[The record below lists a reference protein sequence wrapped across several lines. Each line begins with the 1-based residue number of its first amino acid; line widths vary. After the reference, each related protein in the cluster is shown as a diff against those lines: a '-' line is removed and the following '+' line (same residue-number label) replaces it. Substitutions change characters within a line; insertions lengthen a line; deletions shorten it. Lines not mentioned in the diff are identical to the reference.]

1 MTPIRNQYLS
11 VKQSYPDAIVLFRL
25 GDFYETFDDDAQL
38 VSHDL
43 EITLTSRSMG
53 KNFKVPMAGVPAHS
67 LDNYLGKLI
76 QKGHKVAICEQLSD
90 PATSKGLVDRDVVRV
105 VTPGTVIE
113 PNLLEQGRNNYLL
126 ALTEDGESVG
136 FAYVDITTGEF
147 SVTELSSDKLVNEL
161 DRLSPAEVIVEVP
174 SESWIQEHI
183 PDSRFHLT
191 TLKTPRD
198 FEESY
203 RKTLLDYYRV
213 FSLEAFGFESMP
225 LGLQAAAVVIEYVKA
240 TYKRDLPDLNIPS
253 LYSVSDYMTLDA
265 QTLRNLE
272 IFESTNTDDKNLSLL
287 GQINNTK
294 TAMGSRLLRSWIGQP
309 LLNVQNISSR
319 LDIVEFFFVSL
330 LVRSN
335 CQDLLAKMGDLERI
349 INRVVS
355 GQALPRE
362 LIVLRRTIESA
373 QDIRNILTD
382 QENDDIR
389 RIAMEITE
397 LPDVVSLIS
406 SAINDDP
413 NGNVGEGG
421 IIKSGL
427 SNELDI
433 LKRDSSGARQFIAA
447 LEEKQRAETGIR
459 NLKVGYNH
467 VFGYYLEVSKS
478 SVSEVPETYIR
489 RQTLSNAERYIIP
502 ELKEYEA
509 LVLSAKDKINQLE
522 QELYRRVCGQISEE
536 VERVRKLAQILAQI
550 DVFCSLSQAAAQNS
564 YVRPL
569 IDDSPNITIKSGR
582 HPVVENVLNVGEY
595 VANDVHFTE
604 DDSQIIVLTGPNMA
618 GKSTFIRQVALIT
631 LMAQIGSFVP
641 ADYARIGLVDR
652 IFTRVGLQDD
662 LATGKSTFMVEMI
675 ETASILN
682 QATRRSLLVLD
693 EIGRGTSTY
702 DGLSIAKSVI
712 EYIHNAPRLKC
723 KTMFATHYHELT
735 ELSETLPNVQN
746 FNVAVVEQGSEVVF
760 LHKII
765 PGGADRSYGIH
776 VAQLAGM
783 PQGVVK
789 RAWEIL
795 ENLEQTDVRLG
806 TRDSGKS
813 SDKIV
818 SQLSLFNGLNEGLIS
833 ELRDIDVTNLT
844 PMDAITRLYELQ
856 QKASSSESE
865 P

>member
-53 KNFKVPMAGVPAHS
+53 KNVKVPMAGVPAHS
-67 LDNYLGKLI
+67 LDNYLGRLI

-113 PNLLEQGRNNYLL
+113 PNLLEQSRNNYLL
-126 ALTEDGESVG
+126 ALSEDRNSVG

-147 SVTELSSDKLVNEL
+147 SVTELSSEKLVYEL
-161 DRLSPAEVIVEVP
+161 DRLSPAEIIVDQA
-174 SESWIQEHI
+174 SASWLEECI
-183 PDSRFHLT
+183 PDNRYHLT
-191 TLKTPRD
+191 SLTHPRGL
-198 FEESY
+198 EESY
-203 RKTLLDYYRV
+203 KKTLLDFYQV
-213 FSLEAFGFESMP
+213 FSLESFGIETMP
-225 LGLQAAAVVIEYVKA
+225 LGLQAAAVAIEYIKA
-240 TYKRDLPDLNIPS
+240 TYKIDIPDLDIPT
-253 LYSVSDYMTLDA
+253 LYSVNDYMTLDA
-265 QTLRNLE
+265 QTLKNLE
-272 IFESTNTDDKNLSLL
+272 IFESANTEDKNLSLL
-287 GQINNTK
+287 GQVNRTE
-294 TAMGSRLLRSWIGQP
+294 TAMGSRLLRSWLGQP
-309 LLNVQNISSR
+309 LLDVESISSR
-319 LDIVEFFFVSL
+319 LDIVEFFFVNL
-330 LVRSN
+330 LVRST
-335 CQDLLAKMGDLERI
+335 CQDLLKKMGDLERI
-349 INRVVS
+349 MSRVVS
-355 GQALPRE
+355 GQVVPRE
-362 LIVLRRTIESA
+362 LIVLSQTIESA
-373 QDIRNILTD
+373 QNIRSILID
-382 QENDDIR
+382 QESDDIR
-389 RIAMEITE
+389 RIAMDISE
-397 LPDVVSLIS
+397 LPDIVSLIS
-406 SAINDDP
+406 TAINDDP
-413 NGNVGEGG
+413 NGNVGDGG

-427 SNELDI
+427 SDELDR
-433 LKRDSSGARQFIAA
+433 LKKDSTGARQYIAD
-447 LEEKQRAETGIR
+447 LEEKQRSETGIKS
-459 NLKVGYNH
+459 LKVGYNH

-478 SVSEVPETYIR
+478 NVSAIPDTYIR
-489 RQTLSNAERYIIP
+489 RQTLANSERYIVP

-509 LVLSAKDKINQLE
+509 LVLTAKDKINQLE

-536 VERVRKLAQILAQI
+536 VDRVRKLAKTLAKIDVVCSFAQI
-550 DVFCSLSQAAAQNS
+550 AAQNS
-564 YVRPL
+564 YVRPV
-569 IDDSPNITIKSGR
+569 IDDDSNITITSGR
-582 HPVVENVLNVGEY
+582 HPVVENVLDVGQY
-595 VANDVHFTE
+595 VANDVHFDE
-604 DDSQIIVLTGPNMA
+604 GDSQIIVLTGPNMA

-641 ADYARIGLVDR
+641 ADYARIGIVDR

-682 QATRRSLLVLD
+682 QATKKSLLILD

-712 EYIHNAPRLKC
+712 EYIHNSPRLKC

-735 ELSETLPNVQN
+735 ELAETLPNVRN
-746 FNVAVVEQGSEVVF
+746 FNVAVVEQGSDVVF

-783 PQGVVK
+783 PSAVVK

-795 ENLEQTDVRLG
+795 DHLEQTDIGFVSRNSVS
-806 TRDSGKS
+806 TF
-813 SDKIV
+813 DKGV
-818 SQLSLFNGLNEGLIS
+818 SQLSLFNGFNE
-833 ELRDIDVTNLT
+833 ELVAELKEIDVTNLT

-856 QKASSSESE
+856 QKATGSQ
-865 P
+865 

>member
-53 KNFKVPMAGVPAHS
+53 KNVKVPMAGVPAHS
-67 LDNYLGKLI
+67 LDNYLGRLI

-113 PNLLEQGRNNYLL
+113 PNLLEQSRNNYLL
-126 ALTEDGESVG
+126 ALSEDRNSVG

-147 SVTELSSDKLVNEL
+147 SVTELSSEKLVYEL
-161 DRLSPAEVIVEVP
+161 DRLSPAEIIVDQA
-174 SESWIQEHI
+174 SASWLEECI
-183 PDSRFHLT
+183 PDNRYHLT
-191 TLKTPRD
+191 SLTHPRGL
-198 FEESY
+198 EESY
-203 RKTLLDYYRV
+203 KKTLLDFYQV
-213 FSLEAFGFESMP
+213 FSLESFGIETMP
-225 LGLQAAAVVIEYVKA
+225 LGLQAAAVAIEYIKA
-240 TYKRDLPDLNIPS
+240 TYKIDIPDLDIPT
-253 LYSVSDYMTLDA
+253 LYSVNDYMTLDS
-265 QTLRNLE
+265 QTLKNLE
-272 IFESTNTDDKNLSLL
+272 IFESANTEDKNLSLL
-287 GQINNTK
+287 GQVNRTE
-294 TAMGSRLLRSWIGQP
+294 TAMGSRLLRSWLGQP
-309 LLNVQNISSR
+309 LLDVESISSR
-319 LDIVEFFFVSL
+319 LDIVEFFFVNL
-330 LVRSN
+330 LVRST
-335 CQDLLAKMGDLERI
+335 CQDLLKKMGDLERI
-349 INRVVS
+349 MSRVVS
-355 GQALPRE
+355 GQVVPRE
-362 LIVLRRTIESA
+362 LIVLRQTIESA
-373 QDIRNILTD
+373 QNIRSILID
-382 QENDDIR
+382 QESDDIR
-389 RIAMEITE
+389 RIAMDISE
-397 LPDVVSLIS
+397 LPDIVSLIS
-406 SAINDDP
+406 TAINDDP
-413 NGNVGEGG
+413 NGNVGDGG

-427 SNELDI
+427 SDELDR
-433 LKRDSSGARQFIAA
+433 LKKDSTGARQYIAD
-447 LEEKQRAETGIR
+447 LEEKQRSETGIKS
-459 NLKVGYNH
+459 LKVGYNH

-478 SVSEVPETYIR
+478 NVSAIPDTYIR
-489 RQTLSNAERYIIP
+489 RQTLANSERYIVP

-509 LVLSAKDKINQLE
+509 LVLTAKDKINQLE

-536 VERVRKLAQILAQI
+536 VDRVRKLAKTLAKIDVVCSFAQI
-550 DVFCSLSQAAAQNS
+550 AAQNS
-564 YVRPL
+564 YVRPV
-569 IDDSPNITIKSGR
+569 IDDDSNITITSGR
-582 HPVVENVLNVGEY
+582 HPVVENVLDVGQY
-595 VANDVHFTE
+595 VANDVHFDE
-604 DDSQIIVLTGPNMA
+604 GDSQIIVLTGPNMA

-641 ADYARIGLVDR
+641 ADYARIGIVDR

-682 QATRRSLLVLD
+682 QATKKSLLILD

-712 EYIHNAPRLKC
+712 EYIHNSPRLKC

-735 ELSETLPNVQN
+735 ELAETLPNVRN
-746 FNVAVVEQGSEVVF
+746 FNVAVVEQGSDVVF

-783 PQGVVK
+783 PSAVVK

-795 ENLEQTDVRLG
+795 DHLEQTDIGFVSRNSVG
-806 TRDSGKS
+806 TF
-813 SDKIV
+813 DKGV
-818 SQLSLFNGLNEGLIS
+818 SQLSLFNGLNE
-833 ELRDIDVTNLT
+833 ELVAELKEIDVTNLT

-856 QKASSSESE
+856 QKATGSQ
-865 P
+865 

>member
-53 KNFKVPMAGVPAHS
+53 KNVKVPMAGVPAHS
-67 LDNYLGKLI
+67 LDNYLGRLI

-113 PNLLEQGRNNYLL
+113 PNLLEQSRNNYLL
-126 ALTEDGESVG
+126 ALSEDRNSVG

-147 SVTELSSDKLVNEL
+147 SVTELSSEKLVYEL
-161 DRLSPAEVIVEVP
+161 DRLSPAEIIVDQA
-174 SESWIQEHI
+174 SASWLEECI
-183 PDSRFHLT
+183 PDNRYHLT
-191 TLKTPRD
+191 SLTHPRGL
-198 FEESY
+198 EESY
-203 RKTLLDYYRV
+203 KKTLLDFYQV
-213 FSLEAFGFESMP
+213 FSLESFGIETMP
-225 LGLQAAAVVIEYVKA
+225 LGLQAAAVAIEYIKA
-240 TYKRDLPDLNIPS
+240 TYKIDIPDLDIPT
-253 LYSVSDYMTLDA
+253 LYSVNDYMTLDS
-265 QTLRNLE
+265 QTLKNLE
-272 IFESTNTDDKNLSLL
+272 IFESANTEDKNLSLL
-287 GQINNTK
+287 GQVNRTE
-294 TAMGSRLLRSWIGQP
+294 TAMGSRLLRSWLGQP
-309 LLNVQNISSR
+309 LLDVESISSR
-319 LDIVEFFFVSL
+319 LDIVEFFFVNL
-330 LVRSN
+330 LVRST
-335 CQDLLAKMGDLERI
+335 CQDLLKKMGDLERI
-349 INRVVS
+349 MSRVVS
-355 GQALPRE
+355 GQVVPRE
-362 LIVLRRTIESA
+362 LIVLRQTIESA
-373 QDIRNILTD
+373 QNIRSILID
-382 QENDDIR
+382 QESDDIR
-389 RIAMEITE
+389 RIAMDISE
-397 LPDVVSLIS
+397 LPDIVSLIS
-406 SAINDDP
+406 TAINDDP
-413 NGNVGEGG
+413 NGNVGDGG

-427 SNELDI
+427 SDELDR
-433 LKRDSSGARQFIAA
+433 LKKDSTGARQYIAD
-447 LEEKQRAETGIR
+447 LEEKQRSETGIKS
-459 NLKVGYNH
+459 LKVGYNH

-478 SVSEVPETYIR
+478 NVSAIPDTYIR
-489 RQTLSNAERYIIP
+489 RQTLANSERYIVP

-509 LVLSAKDKINQLE
+509 LVLTAKDKINQLE

-536 VERVRKLAQILAQI
+536 VDRVRKLAKTLAKIDVVCSFAQI
-550 DVFCSLSQAAAQNS
+550 AAQNS
-564 YVRPL
+564 YVRPV
-569 IDDSPNITIKSGR
+569 IDDDSNITITSGR
-582 HPVVENVLNVGEY
+582 HPVVENVLDVGQY
-595 VANDVHFTE
+595 VANDVHFDE
-604 DDSQIIVLTGPNMA
+604 GDSQIIVLTGPNMA

-641 ADYARIGLVDR
+641 ADYARIGIVDR

-682 QATRRSLLVLD
+682 QATKKSLLILD

-712 EYIHNAPRLKC
+712 EYIHNSPRLKC

-735 ELSETLPNVQN
+735 ELAETLPNVRN
-746 FNVAVVEQGSEVVF
+746 FNVAVVEQGSDVVF

-783 PQGVVK
+783 PSAVVK

-795 ENLEQTDVRLG
+795 DHLEQTDIGFVSRNSVG
-806 TRDSGKS
+806 TF
-813 SDKIV
+813 DKGV
-818 SQLSLFNGLNEGLIS
+818 SQLSLFNGFNE
-833 ELRDIDVTNLT
+833 ELVAELKEIDVTNLT

-856 QKASSSESE
+856 KKATGSQ
-865 P
+865 

>member
-53 KNFKVPMAGVPAHS
+53 KNVKVPMAGVPAHS
-67 LDNYLGKLI
+67 LDNYLGRLI

-113 PNLLEQGRNNYLL
+113 PNLLEQSRNNYLL
-126 ALTEDGESVG
+126 ALSEDRNSVG

-147 SVTELSSDKLVNEL
+147 SVTELSSEKLVYEL
-161 DRLSPAEVIVEVP
+161 DRLSPAEIIVDQA
-174 SESWIQEHI
+174 SASWLEECI
-183 PDSRFHLT
+183 PDNRFHLT
-191 TLKTPRD
+191 SLTHPRGLG
-198 FEESY
+198 ESY
-203 RKTLLDYYRV
+203 KKTLLDFYQV
-213 FSLEAFGFESMP
+213 FSLESFGIETMP
-225 LGLQAAAVVIEYVKA
+225 LGLQAAAVAIEYIKA
-240 TYKRDLPDLNIPS
+240 TYKIDIPDLDIPT
-253 LYSVSDYMTLDA
+253 LYSVNDYMTLDS
-265 QTLRNLE
+265 QTLKNLE
-272 IFESTNTDDKNLSLL
+272 IFESANTEDKNLSLL
-287 GQINNTK
+287 GQVNRTE
-294 TAMGSRLLRSWIGQP
+294 TAMGSRLLRSWLGQP
-309 LLNVQNISSR
+309 LLDVESISSR
-319 LDIVEFFFVSL
+319 LDIVEFFFVNL
-330 LVRSN
+330 LVRST
-335 CQDLLAKMGDLERI
+335 CQDLLKKMGDLERI
-349 INRVVS
+349 MSRVLS
-355 GQALPRE
+355 GQVVPRE
-362 LIVLRRTIESA
+362 LIVLSQTIESA
-373 QDIRNILTD
+373 QNIRSILID
-382 QENDDIR
+382 QESDDIR
-389 RIAMEITE
+389 RIAMDISE
-397 LPDVVSLIS
+397 LPDIVSLIS
-406 SAINDDP
+406 TAINDDP
-413 NGNVGEGG
+413 NGNVGDGG

-427 SNELDI
+427 SDELDS
-433 LKRDSSGARQFIAA
+433 LKKDSTGARQYIAD
-447 LEEKQRAETGIR
+447 LEEKQRSETGIKS
-459 NLKVGYNH
+459 LKVGYNH

-478 SVSEVPETYIR
+478 NVSAIPDTYIR
-489 RQTLSNAERYIIP
+489 RQTLANSERYIVP

-509 LVLSAKDKINQLE
+509 LVLTAKDKINQLE

-536 VERVRKLAQILAQI
+536 VDRVRKLAKTLAKIDVVCSFAQI
-550 DVFCSLSQAAAQNS
+550 AAQNS
-564 YVRPL
+564 YVRPV
-569 IDDSPNITIKSGR
+569 IDDDSNITITSGR
-582 HPVVENVLNVGEY
+582 HPVVENVLDVGQY
-595 VANDVHFTE
+595 VANDVHFDE
-604 DDSQIIVLTGPNMA
+604 GDSQIIVLTGPNMA

-641 ADYARIGLVDR
+641 ADYARIGIVDR

-682 QATRRSLLVLD
+682 QATKKSLLILD

-712 EYIHNAPRLKC
+712 EYIHNSPRLKC

-735 ELSETLPNVQN
+735 ELAETLPNVRN
-746 FNVAVVEQGSEVVF
+746 FNVAVVEQGSDVVF

-783 PQGVVK
+783 PSAVVK

-795 ENLEQTDVRLG
+795 DHLEQTDIGFVSRNSVG
-806 TRDSGKS
+806 TF
-813 SDKIV
+813 DKGV
-818 SQLSLFNGLNEGLIS
+818 SQLSLFNGLNE
-833 ELRDIDVTNLT
+833 ELVAELKEIDVTNLT

-856 QKASSSESE
+856 QKATGSQ
-865 P
+865 

>member
-53 KNFKVPMAGVPAHS
+53 KNVKVPMAGVPAHS
-67 LDNYLGKLI
+67 LDNYLGRLI

-113 PNLLEQGRNNYLL
+113 PNLLEQSRNNYLL
-126 ALTEDGESVG
+126 ALSEDRNSVG

-147 SVTELSSDKLVNEL
+147 SVTELSSEKLVYEL
-161 DRLSPAEVIVEVP
+161 DRLSPAEIIVDQA
-174 SESWIQEHI
+174 SASWLEECI
-183 PDSRFHLT
+183 PDNRYHLT
-191 TLKTPRD
+191 SLTHPRGL
-198 FEESY
+198 EESY
-203 RKTLLDYYRV
+203 KKTLLDFYQV
-213 FSLEAFGFESMP
+213 FSLESFGIETMP
-225 LGLQAAAVVIEYVKA
+225 LGLQAAAVAIEYIKA
-240 TYKRDLPDLNIPS
+240 TYKIDIPDLDIPT
-253 LYSVSDYMTLDA
+253 LYSVNDYMTLDS
-265 QTLRNLE
+265 QTLKNLE
-272 IFESTNTDDKNLSLL
+272 IFESANTEDKNLSLL
-287 GQINNTK
+287 GQVNRTE
-294 TAMGSRLLRSWIGQP
+294 TAMGSRLLRSWLGQP
-309 LLNVQNISSR
+309 LLDVESISSR
-319 LDIVEFFFVSL
+319 LDIVEFFFVNL
-330 LVRSN
+330 LVRST
-335 CQDLLAKMGDLERI
+335 CQDLLKKMGDLERI
-349 INRVVS
+349 MSRVVS
-355 GQALPRE
+355 GQVVPRE
-362 LIVLRRTIESA
+362 LIVLRQTIESA
-373 QDIRNILTD
+373 QNIRSILID
-382 QENDDIR
+382 QESDDIR
-389 RIAMEITE
+389 RIAMDISE
-397 LPDVVSLIS
+397 LPDIVSLIS
-406 SAINDDP
+406 TAINDDP
-413 NGNVGEGG
+413 NGNVGDGG

-427 SNELDI
+427 SDELDR
-433 LKRDSSGARQFIAA
+433 LKKDSTGARQYIAD
-447 LEEKQRAETGIR
+447 LEEKQRSETGIKS
-459 NLKVGYNH
+459 LKVGYNH

-478 SVSEVPETYIR
+478 NVSAIPDTYIR
-489 RQTLSNAERYIIP
+489 RQTLANSERYIVP

-509 LVLSAKDKINQLE
+509 LVLTAKDKINQLE

-536 VERVRKLAQILAQI
+536 VDRVRKLAKTLAKIDVVCSFAQI
-550 DVFCSLSQAAAQNS
+550 AAQNS
-564 YVRPL
+564 YVRPV
-569 IDDSPNITIKSGR
+569 IDDDSNITITSGR
-582 HPVVENVLNVGEY
+582 HPVVENVLDVGQY
-595 VANDVHFTE
+595 VANDVHFDE
-604 DDSQIIVLTGPNMA
+604 GDSQIIVLTGPNMA

-641 ADYARIGLVDR
+641 ADYARIGIVDR

-682 QATRRSLLVLD
+682 QATKKSLLILD

-712 EYIHNAPRLKC
+712 EYIHNSPRLKC

-735 ELSETLPNVQN
+735 ELAETLPNVRN
-746 FNVAVVEQGSEVVF
+746 FNVAVVEQGSDVVF

-783 PQGVVK
+783 PSAVVK

-795 ENLEQTDVRLG
+795 DHLEQTDIGFVSRNSVG
-806 TRDSGKS
+806 TF
-813 SDKIV
+813 DKGV
-818 SQLSLFNGLNEGLIS
+818 SQLSLFNGLNE
-833 ELRDIDVTNLT
+833 ELVAELKEIDVTNLT

-856 QKASSSESE
+856 KKATGSQ
-865 P
+865 

>member
-489 RQTLSNAERYIIP
+489 RQTLSNSERYIIP

>member
-1 MTPIRNQYLS
+1 VTPIRNQYLS

-489 RQTLSNAERYIIP
+489 RQTLSNSERYIIP

>member
-53 KNFKVPMAGVPAHS
+53 KNVKVPMAGVPAHS
-67 LDNYLGKLI
+67 LDNYLGRLI

-113 PNLLEQGRNNYLL
+113 PNLLEQSRNNYLL
-126 ALTEDGESVG
+126 ALSEDRNSVG

-147 SVTELSSDKLVNEL
+147 SVTELSSEKLVYEL
-161 DRLSPAEVIVEVP
+161 DRLSPAEIIVDQA
-174 SESWIQEHI
+174 SASWLEECI
-183 PDSRFHLT
+183 PDNRYHLT
-191 TLKTPRD
+191 SLTHPRGL
-198 FEESY
+198 EESY
-203 RKTLLDYYRV
+203 KKTLLDFYQV
-213 FSLEAFGFESMP
+213 FSLESFGIETMP
-225 LGLQAAAVVIEYVKA
+225 LGLQAAAVAIEYIKA
-240 TYKRDLPDLNIPS
+240 TYKIDIPDLDIPT
-253 LYSVSDYMTLDA
+253 LYSVNDYMTLDS
-265 QTLRNLE
+265 QTLKNLE
-272 IFESTNTDDKNLSLL
+272 IFESANTEDKNLSLL
-287 GQINNTK
+287 GQVNRTE
-294 TAMGSRLLRSWIGQP
+294 TAMGSRLLRSWLGQP
-309 LLNVQNISSR
+309 LLDVESISSR
-319 LDIVEFFFVSL
+319 LDIVEFFFVNL
-330 LVRSN
+330 LVRST
-335 CQDLLAKMGDLERI
+335 CQDLLKKMGDLERI
-349 INRVVS
+349 MSRVVS
-355 GQALPRE
+355 GQVVPRE
-362 LIVLRRTIESA
+362 LIVLRQTIESA
-373 QDIRNILTD
+373 QNIRSILID
-382 QENDDIR
+382 QESDDIR
-389 RIAMEITE
+389 RIAMDISE
-397 LPDVVSLIS
+397 LPDIVSLIS
-406 SAINDDP
+406 TAINDDP
-413 NGNVGEGG
+413 NGNVGDGG

-427 SNELDI
+427 SDELDS
-433 LKRDSSGARQFIAA
+433 LKKDSTGARQYIAD
-447 LEEKQRAETGIR
+447 LEEKQRSETGIK

-478 SVSEVPETYIR
+478 NVSAIPDTYIR
-489 RQTLSNAERYIIP
+489 RQTLANSERYIVP

-509 LVLSAKDKINQLE
+509 LVLTAKDKINQLE

-536 VERVRKLAQILAQI
+536 VDRVRKLAKTLAKIDVVCSFAQI
-550 DVFCSLSQAAAQNS
+550 AAQNS
-564 YVRPL
+564 YVRPV
-569 IDDSPNITIKSGR
+569 IDDDSNITITSGR
-582 HPVVENVLNVGEY
+582 HPVVENVLDVGQY
-595 VANDVHFTE
+595 VANDVHFDE
-604 DDSQIIVLTGPNMA
+604 GDSQIIVLTGPNMA

-641 ADYARIGLVDR
+641 ADYARIGIVDR

-682 QATRRSLLVLD
+682 QATKKSLLILD

-712 EYIHNAPRLKC
+712 EYIHNSPRLKC

-735 ELSETLPNVQN
+735 ELAETLPNVRN
-746 FNVAVVEQGSEVVF
+746 FNVAVVEQGSDVVF

-783 PQGVVK
+783 PSAVVK

-795 ENLEQTDVRLG
+795 DHLEQTDIGFVSRNSVS
-806 TRDSGKS
+806 TF
-813 SDKIV
+813 DKGV
-818 SQLSLFNGLNEGLIS
+818 SQLSLFNGLNE
-833 ELRDIDVTNLT
+833 ELVAELKEIDVTNLT

-856 QKASSSESE
+856 QKATGSQ
-865 P
+865 

>member
-53 KNFKVPMAGVPAHS
+53 KNVKVPMAGVPAHS
-67 LDNYLGKLI
+67 LDNYLGRLI

-113 PNLLEQGRNNYLL
+113 PNLLEQSRNNYLL
-126 ALTEDGESVG
+126 ALSEDRNSVG

-147 SVTELSSDKLVNEL
+147 SVTELSSEKLVYEL
-161 DRLSPAEVIVEVP
+161 DRLSPAEIIVDQA
-174 SESWIQEHI
+174 SASWLEECI
-183 PDSRFHLT
+183 PDNRYHLT
-191 TLKTPRD
+191 SLTHPRGL
-198 FEESY
+198 EESY
-203 RKTLLDYYRV
+203 KKTLLDFYQV
-213 FSLEAFGFESMP
+213 FSLESFGIETMP
-225 LGLQAAAVVIEYVKA
+225 LGLQAAAVAIEYIKA
-240 TYKRDLPDLNIPS
+240 TYKIDIPDLDIPT
-253 LYSVSDYMTLDA
+253 LYSVNDYMTLDS
-265 QTLRNLE
+265 QTLKNLE
-272 IFESTNTDDKNLSLL
+272 IFESANTEDKNLSLL
-287 GQINNTK
+287 GQVNRTE
-294 TAMGSRLLRSWIGQP
+294 TAMGSRLLRSWLGQP
-309 LLNVQNISSR
+309 LLDVESISSR
-319 LDIVEFFFVSL
+319 LDIVEFFFVNL
-330 LVRSN
+330 LVRST
-335 CQDLLAKMGDLERI
+335 CQDLLKKMGDLERI
-349 INRVVS
+349 MSRVVS
-355 GQALPRE
+355 GQVVPRE
-362 LIVLRRTIESA
+362 LIVLSQTIESA
-373 QDIRNILTD
+373 QNIRSILID
-382 QENDDIR
+382 QESDDIR
-389 RIAMEITE
+389 RIAMDISE
-397 LPDVVSLIS
+397 LPDIVSLIS
-406 SAINDDP
+406 TAINDDP
-413 NGNVGEGG
+413 NGNVGDGG

-427 SNELDI
+427 SDELDR
-433 LKRDSSGARQFIAA
+433 LKKDSTGARQYIAD
-447 LEEKQRAETGIR
+447 LEEKQRSETGIKS
-459 NLKVGYNH
+459 LKVGYNH

-478 SVSEVPETYIR
+478 NVSAIPDTYIR
-489 RQTLSNAERYIIP
+489 RQTLANSERYIVP

-509 LVLSAKDKINQLE
+509 LVLTAKDKINQLE

-536 VERVRKLAQILAQI
+536 VDRVRKLAKTLAKIDVVCSFAQI
-550 DVFCSLSQAAAQNS
+550 AAQNS
-564 YVRPL
+564 YVRPV
-569 IDDSPNITIKSGR
+569 IDDDSNITITSGR
-582 HPVVENVLNVGEY
+582 HPVVENVLDVGQY
-595 VANDVHFTE
+595 VANDVHFDE
-604 DDSQIIVLTGPNMA
+604 GDSQIIVLTGPNMA

-641 ADYARIGLVDR
+641 ADYARIGIVDR

-682 QATRRSLLVLD
+682 QATKKSLLILD

-712 EYIHNAPRLKC
+712 EYIHNSPRLKC

-735 ELSETLPNVQN
+735 ELAETLPNVRN
-746 FNVAVVEQGSEVVF
+746 FNVAVVEQGSDVVF

-783 PQGVVK
+783 PSAVVK

-795 ENLEQTDVRLG
+795 DHLEQTDIGFVSRNSVG
-806 TRDSGKS
+806 TF
-813 SDKIV
+813 DKGV
-818 SQLSLFNGLNEGLIS
+818 SQLSLFNGLNE
-833 ELRDIDVTNLT
+833 ELVAELKEIDVTNLT

-856 QKASSSESE
+856 QKATGSQ
-865 P
+865 

>member
-1 MTPIRNQYLS
+1 
-11 VKQSYPDAIVLFRL
+11 
-25 GDFYETFDDDAQL
+25 
-38 VSHDL
+38 
-43 EITLTSRSMG
+43 
-53 KNFKVPMAGVPAHS
+53 
-67 LDNYLGKLI
+67 
-76 QKGHKVAICEQLSD
+76 
-90 PATSKGLVDRDVVRV
+90 
-105 VTPGTVIE
+105 
-113 PNLLEQGRNNYLL
+113 
-126 ALTEDGESVG
+126 
-136 FAYVDITTGEF
+136 
-147 SVTELSSDKLVNEL
+147 
-161 DRLSPAEVIVEVP
+161 
-174 SESWIQEHI
+174 
-183 PDSRFHLT
+183 
-191 TLKTPRD
+191 
-198 FEESY
+198 
-203 RKTLLDYYRV
+203 
-213 FSLEAFGFESMP
+213 
-225 LGLQAAAVVIEYVKA
+225 
-240 TYKRDLPDLNIPS
+240 
-253 LYSVSDYMTLDA
+253 
-265 QTLRNLE
+265 
-272 IFESTNTDDKNLSLL
+272 
-287 GQINNTK
+287 
-294 TAMGSRLLRSWIGQP
+294 MGSRLLRSWIGQP

-489 RQTLSNAERYIIP
+489 RQTLSNSERYIIP

>member
-25 GDFYETFDDDAQL
+25 GDFYETFDDDAQR

-447 LEEKQRAETGIR
+447 LEEKQRSETGIR

>member
-489 RQTLSNAERYIIP
+489 RQTLSNSERYIIP

-550 DVFCSLSQAAAQNS
+550 DVFCSLSQTAAQNS

>member
-1 MTPIRNQYLS
+1 VTPIRNQYLS

-550 DVFCSLSQAAAQNS
+550 DVFCSLSQTAAQNS

>member
-25 GDFYETFDDDAQL
+25 GDFYETFDDDAQR

-433 LKRDSSGARQFIAA
+433 LKRDSSGARQFIVA

-489 RQTLSNAERYIIP
+489 RQTLSNSERYIIP

-806 TRDSGKS
+806 TRYSEKS

>member
-53 KNFKVPMAGVPAHS
+53 KNVKVPMAGVPAHS
-67 LDNYLGKLI
+67 LDNYLGRLI

-113 PNLLEQGRNNYLL
+113 PNLLEQSRNNYLL
-126 ALTEDGESVG
+126 ALSEDRNSVG

-147 SVTELSSDKLVNEL
+147 SVTELSSEKLVYEL
-161 DRLSPAEVIVEVP
+161 DRLSPAEIIVDQA
-174 SESWIQEHI
+174 SASWLEECI
-183 PDSRFHLT
+183 PDNRYHLT
-191 TLKTPRD
+191 SLTHPRGL
-198 FEESY
+198 EESY
-203 RKTLLDYYRV
+203 KKTLLDFYQV
-213 FSLEAFGFESMP
+213 FSLESFGIETMP
-225 LGLQAAAVVIEYVKA
+225 LGLQAAAVAIEYIKA
-240 TYKRDLPDLNIPS
+240 TYKIDIPDLDIPT
-253 LYSVSDYMTLDA
+253 LYSVNDYMTLDS
-265 QTLRNLE
+265 QTLKNLE
-272 IFESTNTDDKNLSLL
+272 IFESANTEDKNLSLL
-287 GQINNTK
+287 GQVNRTE
-294 TAMGSRLLRSWIGQP
+294 TAMGSRLLRSWLGQP
-309 LLNVQNISSR
+309 LLDVESISSR
-319 LDIVEFFFVSL
+319 LDIVEFFFVNL
-330 LVRSN
+330 LVRST
-335 CQDLLAKMGDLERI
+335 CQDLLKKMGDLERI
-349 INRVVS
+349 MSRVVS
-355 GQALPRE
+355 GQVVPRE
-362 LIVLRRTIESA
+362 LIVLRQTIESA
-373 QDIRNILTD
+373 QNIRSILID
-382 QENDDIR
+382 QESDDIR
-389 RIAMEITE
+389 RIAMDISE
-397 LPDVVSLIS
+397 LPDIVSLIS
-406 SAINDDP
+406 TAINDDP
-413 NGNVGEGG
+413 NGNVGDGG

-427 SNELDI
+427 SDELDR
-433 LKRDSSGARQFIAA
+433 LKKDSTGARQYIAD
-447 LEEKQRAETGIR
+447 LEEKQRFETGIKS
-459 NLKVGYNH
+459 LKVGYNH

-478 SVSEVPETYIR
+478 NVSAIPDTYIR
-489 RQTLSNAERYIIP
+489 RQTLANSERYIVP

-509 LVLSAKDKINQLE
+509 LVLTAKDKINQLE

-536 VERVRKLAQILAQI
+536 VDRVRKLAKTLAKIDVVCSFAQI
-550 DVFCSLSQAAAQNS
+550 AAQNS
-564 YVRPL
+564 YVRPV
-569 IDDSPNITIKSGR
+569 IDDDSNITITSGR
-582 HPVVENVLNVGEY
+582 HPVVENVLDVGQY
-595 VANDVHFTE
+595 VANDVHFDE
-604 DDSQIIVLTGPNMA
+604 GDSQIIVLTGPNMA

-641 ADYARIGLVDR
+641 ADYARIGIVDR

-682 QATRRSLLVLD
+682 QATKKSLLILD

-712 EYIHNAPRLKC
+712 EYIHNSPRLKC

-735 ELSETLPNVQN
+735 ELAETLPNVRN
-746 FNVAVVEQGSEVVF
+746 FNVAVVEQGSDVVF

-783 PQGVVK
+783 PSAVVK

-795 ENLEQTDVRLG
+795 DHLEQTDIGFVSKNSVG
-806 TRDSGKS
+806 TF
-813 SDKIV
+813 DKGV
-818 SQLSLFNGLNEGLIS
+818 SQLSLFNGLNE
-833 ELRDIDVTNLT
+833 ELVAELKEIDVTNLT

-856 QKASSSESE
+856 QKATGSQ
-865 P
+865 

>member
-53 KNFKVPMAGVPAHS
+53 KNVKVPMAGVPAHS
-67 LDNYLGKLI
+67 LDNYLGRLI

-113 PNLLEQGRNNYLL
+113 PNLLEQSRNNYLL
-126 ALTEDGESVG
+126 ALSEDRNSVG

-147 SVTELSSDKLVNEL
+147 SVTELSSEKLVYEL
-161 DRLSPAEVIVEVP
+161 DRLSPAEIIVDQA
-174 SESWIQEHI
+174 SASWLEECI
-183 PDSRFHLT
+183 PDNRYHLT
-191 TLKTPRD
+191 SLTHPRGL
-198 FEESY
+198 EESY
-203 RKTLLDYYRV
+203 KKTLLDFYQV
-213 FSLEAFGFESMP
+213 FSLESFGIETMP
-225 LGLQAAAVVIEYVKA
+225 LGLQAAAVAIEYIKA
-240 TYKRDLPDLNIPS
+240 TYKIDIPDLDIPT
-253 LYSVSDYMTLDA
+253 LYSVNDYMTLDS
-265 QTLRNLE
+265 QTLKNLE
-272 IFESTNTDDKNLSLL
+272 IFESANTEDKNLSLL
-287 GQINNTK
+287 GQVNRTE
-294 TAMGSRLLRSWIGQP
+294 TAMGSRLLRSWLGQP
-309 LLNVQNISSR
+309 LLDVESISSR
-319 LDIVEFFFVSL
+319 LDIVEFFFVNL
-330 LVRSN
+330 LVRST
-335 CQDLLAKMGDLERI
+335 CQDLLKKMGDLERI
-349 INRVVS
+349 MSRVVS
-355 GQALPRE
+355 GQVVPRE
-362 LIVLRRTIESA
+362 LIVLSQTIESA
-373 QDIRNILTD
+373 QNIRSILID
-382 QENDDIR
+382 QESDDIR
-389 RIAMEITE
+389 RIAMDISE
-397 LPDVVSLIS
+397 LPDIVSLIS
-406 SAINDDP
+406 TAINDDP
-413 NGNVGEGG
+413 NGNVGDGG

-427 SNELDI
+427 SDELDS
-433 LKRDSSGARQFIAA
+433 LKKDSTGARQYIAD
-447 LEEKQRAETGIR
+447 LEEKQRSETGIKS
-459 NLKVGYNH
+459 LKVGYNH

-478 SVSEVPETYIR
+478 NVSAIPDTYIR
-489 RQTLSNAERYIIP
+489 RQTLANSERYIVP

-509 LVLSAKDKINQLE
+509 LVLTAKDKINQLE

-536 VERVRKLAQILAQI
+536 VDRVRKLAKTLAKIDVVCSFAQI
-550 DVFCSLSQAAAQNS
+550 AAQNS
-564 YVRPL
+564 YVRPV
-569 IDDSPNITIKSGR
+569 IDDDSNITITSGR
-582 HPVVENVLNVGEY
+582 HPVVENVLDVGQY
-595 VANDVHFTE
+595 VANDVHFDE
-604 DDSQIIVLTGPNMA
+604 GDSQIIVLTGPNMA

-641 ADYARIGLVDR
+641 ADYARIGIVDR

-682 QATRRSLLVLD
+682 QATKKSLLILD

-712 EYIHNAPRLKC
+712 EYIHNSPRLKC

-735 ELSETLPNVQN
+735 ELAETLPNVRN
-746 FNVAVVEQGSEVVF
+746 FNVAVVEQGSDVVF

-783 PQGVVK
+783 PSAVVK

-795 ENLEQTDVRLG
+795 DHLEQTDIGFVSRNSVS
-806 TRDSGKS
+806 TF
-813 SDKIV
+813 DKGV
-818 SQLSLFNGLNEGLIS
+818 SQLSLFNGLNE
-833 ELRDIDVTNLT
+833 ELVAELKEIDVTNLT

-856 QKASSSESE
+856 QKATGSQ
-865 P
+865 

>member
-53 KNFKVPMAGVPAHS
+53 KNVKVPMAGVPAHS
-67 LDNYLGKLI
+67 LDNYLGRLI

-113 PNLLEQGRNNYLL
+113 PNLLEQSRNNYLL
-126 ALTEDGESVG
+126 ALSEDRNSVG

-147 SVTELSSDKLVNEL
+147 SVTELSSEKLVYEL
-161 DRLSPAEVIVEVP
+161 DRLSPAEIIVDQA
-174 SESWIQEHI
+174 SASWLEECI
-183 PDSRFHLT
+183 PDNRYHLT
-191 TLKTPRD
+191 SLTHPRGL
-198 FEESY
+198 EESY
-203 RKTLLDYYRV
+203 KKTLLDFYQV
-213 FSLEAFGFESMP
+213 FSLESFGIETMP
-225 LGLQAAAVVIEYVKA
+225 LGLQAAAVAIEYIKA
-240 TYKRDLPDLNIPS
+240 TYKIDIPDLDIPT
-253 LYSVSDYMTLDA
+253 LYSVNDYMTLDS
-265 QTLRNLE
+265 QTLKNLE
-272 IFESTNTDDKNLSLL
+272 IFESANTEDKNLSLL
-287 GQINNTK
+287 GQVNRTE
-294 TAMGSRLLRSWIGQP
+294 TAMGSRLLRSWLGQP
-309 LLNVQNISSR
+309 LLDVESISSR
-319 LDIVEFFFVSL
+319 LDIVEFFFVNL
-330 LVRSN
+330 LVRST
-335 CQDLLAKMGDLERI
+335 CQDLLKKMGDLERI
-349 INRVVS
+349 MSRVVS
-355 GQALPRE
+355 GQVVPRE
-362 LIVLRRTIESA
+362 LIVLRQTIESA
-373 QDIRNILTD
+373 QNIRSILID
-382 QENDDIR
+382 QESDDIR
-389 RIAMEITE
+389 RIAMDISE
-397 LPDVVSLIS
+397 LPDIVSLIS
-406 SAINDDP
+406 TAINDDP
-413 NGNVGEGG
+413 NGNVGDGG

-427 SNELDI
+427 SDELDR
-433 LKRDSSGARQFIAA
+433 LKKDSTGARQYIAD
-447 LEEKQRAETGIR
+447 LEEKQRSETGIK

-478 SVSEVPETYIR
+478 NVSAIPDTYIR
-489 RQTLSNAERYIIP
+489 RQTLANSERYIVP

-509 LVLSAKDKINQLE
+509 LVLTAKDKINQLE

-536 VERVRKLAQILAQI
+536 VDRVRKLAKTLAKIDVVCSFAQI
-550 DVFCSLSQAAAQNS
+550 AAQNS
-564 YVRPL
+564 YVRPV
-569 IDDSPNITIKSGR
+569 IDDDSNITITSGR
-582 HPVVENVLNVGEY
+582 HPVVENVLDVGQY
-595 VANDVHFTE
+595 VANDVHFDE
-604 DDSQIIVLTGPNMA
+604 GDSQIIVLTGPNMA

-641 ADYARIGLVDR
+641 ADYARIGIVDR

-682 QATRRSLLVLD
+682 QATKKSLLILD

-712 EYIHNAPRLKC
+712 EYIHNSPRLKC

-735 ELSETLPNVQN
+735 ELAETLPNVRN
-746 FNVAVVEQGSEVVF
+746 FNVAVVEQGSDVVF

-783 PQGVVK
+783 PSAVVK

-795 ENLEQTDVRLG
+795 DHLEQTDIGFVSRNSVS
-806 TRDSGKS
+806 TF
-813 SDKIV
+813 DKGV
-818 SQLSLFNGLNEGLIS
+818 SQLSLFNGLNE
-833 ELRDIDVTNLT
+833 ELVAELKEIDVTNLT

-856 QKASSSESE
+856 QKATGSQ
-865 P
+865 

>member
-53 KNFKVPMAGVPAHS
+53 KNVKVPMAGVPAHS
-67 LDNYLGKLI
+67 LDNYLGRLI

-113 PNLLEQGRNNYLL
+113 PNLLEQSRNNYLL
-126 ALTEDGESVG
+126 ALSEDRNSVG

-147 SVTELSSDKLVNEL
+147 SVTELSSEKLVYEL
-161 DRLSPAEVIVEVP
+161 DRLSPAEIIVDQA
-174 SESWIQEHI
+174 SASWLEECI
-183 PDSRFHLT
+183 PDNRYHLT
-191 TLKTPRD
+191 SLTHPRGL
-198 FEESY
+198 EESY
-203 RKTLLDYYRV
+203 KKTLLDFYQV
-213 FSLEAFGFESMP
+213 FSLESFGIETMP
-225 LGLQAAAVVIEYVKA
+225 LGLQAAAVAIEYIKA
-240 TYKRDLPDLNIPS
+240 TYKIDIPDLDIPT
-253 LYSVSDYMTLDA
+253 LYSVNDYMTLDS
-265 QTLRNLE
+265 QTLKNLE
-272 IFESTNTDDKNLSLL
+272 IFESANTEDKNLSLL
-287 GQINNTK
+287 GQVNRTE
-294 TAMGSRLLRSWIGQP
+294 TAMGSRLLRSWLGQP
-309 LLNVQNISSR
+309 LLDVESISSR
-319 LDIVEFFFVSL
+319 LDIVEFFFVNL
-330 LVRSN
+330 LVRST
-335 CQDLLAKMGDLERI
+335 CQDLLKKMGDLERI
-349 INRVVS
+349 MSRVVS
-355 GQALPRE
+355 GQVVPRE
-362 LIVLRRTIESA
+362 LIVLRQTIESA
-373 QDIRNILTD
+373 QNIRSILID
-382 QENDDIR
+382 QESDDIR
-389 RIAMEITE
+389 RIAMDISE
-397 LPDVVSLIS
+397 LPDIVSLIS
-406 SAINDDP
+406 TAINDDP
-413 NGNVGEGG
+413 NGNVGDGG

-427 SNELDI
+427 SDELDS
-433 LKRDSSGARQFIAA
+433 LKKDSTGARQYIAD
-447 LEEKQRAETGIR
+447 LEEKQRSETGIK

-478 SVSEVPETYIR
+478 NVSAIPDTYIR
-489 RQTLSNAERYIIP
+489 RQTLANAERYIIP

-509 LVLSAKDKINQLE
+509 LVLTAKDKINQLE
-522 QELYRRVCGQISEE
+522 QELYSRVCGQISEQ
-536 VERVRKLAQILAQI
+536 VDRVRKLAKTLAQI
-550 DVFCSLSQAAAQNS
+550 DVVCSFAQIAAQNS
-564 YVRPL
+564 YVRPI
-569 IDDSPNITIKSGR
+569 IDDDTNITIRSGR
-582 HPVVENVLNVGEY
+582 HPVVENVLDVGEY
-595 VANDVHFTE
+595 VANDVHFDE
-604 DDSQIIVLTGPNMA
+604 GDSQIIVLTGPNMA

-641 ADYARIGLVDR
+641 ADYARIGIVDR

-682 QATRRSLLVLD
+682 QATRRSLLILD

-712 EYIHNAPRLKC
+712 EYIHNSPKLKC

-735 ELSETLPNVQN
+735 ELSETLPHVQN

-783 PQGVVK
+783 PPSVVK

-795 ENLEQTDVRLG
+795 EHLEQADINPV
-806 TRDSGKS
+806 SKHS
-813 SDKIV
+813 ASAFDKGV
-818 SQLSLFNGLNEGLIS
+818 AQLSLFNGLNEELIA
-833 ELRDIDVTNLT
+833 ELKDIDVTNLT

-856 QKASSSESE
+856 QKATHSQQE

>member
-25 GDFYETFDDDAQL
+25 GDFYETFDDDAQR

-240 TYKRDLPDLNIPS
+240 TYKRDLPDLNMPS

-489 RQTLSNAERYIIP
+489 RQTLSNSERYIIP

>member
-1 MTPIRNQYLS
+1 MTPIRSQYLS

-25 GDFYETFDDDAQL
+25 GDFYETFDDDAEL
-38 VSHDL
+38 VSNDL

-53 KNFKVPMAGVPAHS
+53 KNVKVPMAGVPAHS
-67 LDNYLGKLI
+67 LDNYLGRLI

-105 VTPGTVIE
+105 VTPGTVID
-113 PNLLEQGRNNYLL
+113 PNLLEQNRNNYLL
-126 ALTEDGESVG
+126 ALSENKESIG

-147 SVTELSSDKLVNEL
+147 SVTELSSETLVYEL
-161 DRLSPAEVIVEVP
+161 DRLSPAEIIVDVA
-174 SESWIQEHI
+174 SESWLEEHI
-183 PDSRFHLT
+183 LDNRFHLT
-191 TLKTPRD
+191 SLTTARG
-198 FEESY
+198 FGESY
-203 RKTLLDYYRV
+203 KKTLLDFYKV
-213 FSLEAFGFESMP
+213 FSLESFGIESMP
-225 LGLQAAAVVIEYVKA
+225 LGLQAAALVIEYVKA
-240 TYKRDLPDLNIPS
+240 TYKRDIPDLDIPT
-253 LYSVSDYMTLDA
+253 LYSVNDYMTLDS
-265 QTLRNLE
+265 QTLKNLE
-272 IFESTNTDDKNLSLL
+272 IFESANSENKNLSVL
-287 GQINNTK
+287 GQINQTE
-294 TAMGSRLLRSWIGQP
+294 TAMGSRLLRSWLGQP
-309 LLNVQNISSR
+309 LLDVESISSR
-319 LDIVEFFFVSL
+319 LDIVEFFFVNL

-335 CQDLLAKMGDLERI
+335 CQSLLNKMGDLERI
-349 INRVVS
+349 MSRVVS

-373 QDIRNILTD
+373 QDIRNILTL
-382 QENDDIR
+382 QESDDIR
-389 RIAMEITE
+389 RIAMDISE
-397 LPDVVSLIS
+397 LPDIVSLIS
-406 SAINDDP
+406 TAINDDP
-413 NGNVGEGG
+413 NGNVGDGG

-427 SNELDI
+427 SDELDS
-433 LKRDSSGARQFIAA
+433 LKKDSTGARQYIAD
-447 LEEKQRAETGIR
+447 LEEKQRSETGIK

-478 SVSEVPETYIR
+478 NVSAIPDTYIR
-489 RQTLSNAERYIIP
+489 RQTLANAERYIIP

-509 LVLSAKDKINQLE
+509 LVLTAKDKINQLE
-522 QELYRRVCGQISEE
+522 QELYSRVCGQISEQ
-536 VERVRKLAQILAQI
+536 VDRVRKLAKTLAQI
-550 DVFCSLSQAAAQNS
+550 DVVCSFAQIAAQNS
-564 YVRPL
+564 YVRPI
-569 IDDSPNITIKSGR
+569 IDDDTNITIRSGR
-582 HPVVENVLNVGEY
+582 HPVVENVLDVGEY
-595 VANDVHFTE
+595 VANDVHFDE
-604 DDSQIIVLTGPNMA
+604 CDSQIIVLTGPNMA

-641 ADYARIGLVDR
+641 ADYARIGIVDR

-682 QATRRSLLVLD
+682 QATRRSLLILD

-712 EYIHNAPRLKC
+712 EYIHNSPKLKC

-735 ELSETLPNVQN
+735 ELSETLPHVQN

-783 PQGVVK
+783 PPSVVK

-795 ENLEQTDVRLG
+795 EHLEQADINPVSKHSASTF
-806 TRDSGKS
+806 
-813 SDKIV
+813 DKGV
-818 SQLSLFNGLNEGLIS
+818 AQLSLFNGLNEELIA
-833 ELRDIDVTNLT
+833 ELKDIDVTNLT

-856 QKASSSESE
+856 QKATHSQQE

>member
-53 KNFKVPMAGVPAHS
+53 KNVKVPMAGVPAHS
-67 LDNYLGKLI
+67 LDNYLGRLI

-113 PNLLEQGRNNYLL
+113 PNLLEQSRNNYLL
-126 ALTEDGESVG
+126 ALSEDRNSVG

-147 SVTELSSDKLVNEL
+147 SVTELSSEKLVYEL
-161 DRLSPAEVIVEVP
+161 DRLSPAEIIVDQA
-174 SESWIQEHI
+174 SASWLEECI
-183 PDSRFHLT
+183 PDNRYHLT
-191 TLKTPRD
+191 SLTHPRGL
-198 FEESY
+198 EESY
-203 RKTLLDYYRV
+203 KKTLLDFYQV
-213 FSLEAFGFESMP
+213 FSLESFGIETMP
-225 LGLQAAAVVIEYVKA
+225 LGLQAAAVAIEYIKA
-240 TYKRDLPDLNIPS
+240 TYKIDIPDLDIPT
-253 LYSVSDYMTLDA
+253 LYSVNDYMTLDS
-265 QTLRNLE
+265 QTLKNLE
-272 IFESTNTDDKNLSLL
+272 IFESANTEDKNLSLL
-287 GQINNTK
+287 GQVNRTE
-294 TAMGSRLLRSWIGQP
+294 TAMGSRLLRSWLGQP
-309 LLNVQNISSR
+309 LLDVESISSR
-319 LDIVEFFFVSL
+319 LDIVEFFFVNL
-330 LVRSN
+330 LVRST
-335 CQDLLAKMGDLERI
+335 CQDLLKKMGDLERI
-349 INRVVS
+349 MSRVVS
-355 GQALPRE
+355 GQVVPRE
-362 LIVLRRTIESA
+362 LIVLRQTIESA
-373 QDIRNILTD
+373 QNIRSILID
-382 QENDDIR
+382 QESDDIR
-389 RIAMEITE
+389 RIAMDISE
-397 LPDVVSLIS
+397 LPDIVSLIS
-406 SAINDDP
+406 TAINDDP
-413 NGNVGEGG
+413 NGNVGDGG

-427 SNELDI
+427 SDELDR
-433 LKRDSSGARQFIAA
+433 LKKDSTGARQYIAD
-447 LEEKQRAETGIR
+447 LEEKQRSETGIKS
-459 NLKVGYNH
+459 LKVGYNH

-478 SVSEVPETYIR
+478 NVSAIPDTYIR
-489 RQTLSNAERYIIP
+489 RQTLANSERYIVP

-509 LVLSAKDKINQLE
+509 LVLTAKDKINQLE

-536 VERVRKLAQILAQI
+536 VDRVRKLAKTLAKIDVVCSFAQI
-550 DVFCSLSQAAAQNS
+550 AAQNS
-564 YVRPL
+564 YVRPV
-569 IDDSPNITIKSGR
+569 IDDDSNITITSGR
-582 HPVVENVLNVGEY
+582 HPVVENVLDVGQY
-595 VANDVHFTE
+595 VANDVHFDE
-604 DDSQIIVLTGPNMA
+604 GDSQIIVLTGPNMA

-641 ADYARIGLVDR
+641 ADYARIGIVDR

-682 QATRRSLLVLD
+682 QATKKSLLILD

-712 EYIHNAPRLKC
+712 EYIHNSPRLKC

-735 ELSETLPNVQN
+735 ELAETLPNVRN
-746 FNVAVVEQGSEVVF
+746 FNVAVVEQGSDVVF

-783 PQGVVK
+783 PSAVVK

-795 ENLEQTDVRLG
+795 DHLEQTDIGFVSRNSVS
-806 TRDSGKS
+806 TF
-813 SDKIV
+813 DKGV
-818 SQLSLFNGLNEGLIS
+818 SQLSLFNGLNE
-833 ELRDIDVTNLT
+833 ELVAELKEIDVTNLT

-856 QKASSSESE
+856 QKATGSQ
-865 P
+865 